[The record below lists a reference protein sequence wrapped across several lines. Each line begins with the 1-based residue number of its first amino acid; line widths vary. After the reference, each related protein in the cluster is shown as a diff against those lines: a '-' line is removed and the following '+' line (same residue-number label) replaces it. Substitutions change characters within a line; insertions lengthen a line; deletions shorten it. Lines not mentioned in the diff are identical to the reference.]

1 MKSFTNKKILH
12 ITGSYIEDG
21 TTFSAQNLHNFL
33 LKKNIDSKIAFLSE
47 GNNKDLIN
55 LNNSLNSKLRFF
67 ILNKLNSII
76 VKIFKKNKNF
86 AFFNNFIS
94 SGIFDIIKKTKPDII
109 HFHWMPR
116 TINIRHLLKL
126 KKLNIK
132 IIWTLR
138 DFWAFTGG
146 CNVPLGC
153 NKYLNHCFNCPNL
166 ISNIN
171 QDISY
176 FNFKE
181 KKKNY
186 KLLDQIILTFPC
198 KDFRTIYKKSILKNI
213 KNSFIIPNSFD
224 ENYFFWKKSKK
235 NKKFTILYGAQ
246 NLDKE
251 WKGTEIIVD
260 LINYFKNYEINFVIF
275 GKTVKYLNFFKNNKK
290 IKYLNYVYSK
300 RELGKIFL
308 KSDLFIFPSHLES
321 FGKVIIESLACGTP
335 VIANKKFGAK
345 DIISHKK
352 DGFLVNNQ
360 NLKDYID
367 GINYFKN
374 CNLKKIRN
382 NCILKSKKYNPEII
396 GNKFIQLYKKL

>member
-1 MKSFTNKKILH
+1 M
-12 ITGSYIEDG
+12 
-21 TTFSAQNLHNFL
+21 
-33 LKKNIDSKIAFLSE
+33 SE

-55 LNNSLNSKLRFF
+55 LNNNLNSKLRYFF
-67 ILNKLNSII
+67 LNKFNSII

-94 SGIFDIIKKTKPDII
+94 SGIFDVIRKTKPDII

-116 TINIRHLLKL
+116 TINIKHLLKL

-153 NKYLNHCFNCPNL
+153 NKYFNHCFNCPNL

-171 QDISY
+171 KDISY

-186 KLLDQIILTFPC
+186 KLLDQITLTFPC
-198 KDFRTIYKKSILKNI
+198 KDFKTIYKKSILKNI
-213 KNSFIIPNSFD
+213 KNFFIIPNSFD
-224 ENYFFWKKSKK
+224 DNYFFWKKIKK

-246 NLDKE
+246 NLDQE
-251 WKGTEIIVD
+251 WKGTEIIVN
-260 LINYFKNYEINFVIF
+260 LINYFKDYEINFLIF
-275 GKTVKYLNFFKNNKK
+275 GKTVKYLNFFNKNKK
-290 IKYLNYVYSK
+290 TKYLNYVNSK
-300 RELGKIFL
+300 KELAKIFL

-335 VIANKKFGAK
+335 VVANKKFGAK

-360 NLKDYID
+360 NLNDYID
-367 GINYFKN
+367 GINYFRN
-374 CNLKKIRN
+374 SNFKKIRN
-382 NCILKSKKYNPEII
+382 NCILKSQKYKIELI